1 MERGIPERMLA
12 KYFAP
17 YVLSK
22 AGRIVFLGIY
32 VILIAGA
39 IYGTT
44 QIRVHFEVEYF
55 ISEESQ
61 VGQYYDASDRYFT
74 SPGEPSTI
82 YIDFSDSGPVDMS
95 SEVNQKKLQ

>member
-17 YVLSK
+17 CVLSK
-22 AGRIVFLGIY
+22 VGRIVSLVVY
-32 VILIAGA
+32 LILIAGA

-44 QIRVHFEVEYF
+44 QIRVHFEIDFF
-55 ISEESQ
+55 IGGSSQ
-61 VGQYYDASDRYFT
+61 IGQYYDASDRYFE

-95 SEVNQKKLQ
+95 TEANQKKL